1 MSRFPNAVHTAK
13 AGHAPAR
20 IMVTPLTFV
29 GDEEELLRALR
40 ERHPGAVAV
49 FYDRHAAHVQ
59 RALRSAL
66 GPDADLPDL
75 LQEVFIRALDGIGE
89 LEDLGRVR
97 SWLTTIAVFT
107 ARAQIRRRV
116 RRNRLGIFSPAR
128 AGATQAEPA
137 PLEALSALRQTYG
150 VLDELPLNERMAF
163 VLRFVNGL
171 TLPEAAE
178 ACRVSLATY
187 KRRLARAERLFVDR
201 ARACPALIPWL
212 KDGKRWSLEKLG

>member
-1 MSRFPNAVHTAK
+1 
-13 AGHAPAR
+13 
-20 IMVTPLTFV
+20 MVTPLTFV

-75 LQEVFIRALDGIGE
+75 LQEVFIRAIDGIGE
-89 LEDLGRVR
+89 LEDLTRVR

-107 ARAQIRRRV
+107 ARAQIRRRA
-116 RRNRLGIFSPAR
+116 RRNRLGIFSPQR
-128 AGATQAEPA
+128 TSVSQAEPA

-178 ACRVSLATY
+178 ACRVSLATF
-187 KRRLARAERLFVDR
+187 KRRLARAERLFVER
-201 ARACPALIPWL
+201 ARSCPALLPWL
-212 KDGKRWSLEKLG
+212 EDGKRWSLEKLG